1 MNDNLRSA
9 VARLRNLPRVF
20 ALVWHTS
27 RGYTSAWALLL
38 VVQGLL
44 PAAAIFLS
52 RLLVD
57 ALVDAVGGGTSWE
70 SVRPVVLFAAL
81 MAGTLL
87 LTEVLHNIQE
97 WIRTAQAE
105 FVRDRVSALIHEKSA
120 AVDIAFYE
128 SADFHDRLERARS
141 DANDRF
147 IALLEGS
154 GSVLQNSITL
164 LAVATMLL
172 PYGLWL
178 PPALLVST
186 LPALWVVILY
196 NHRYHQWWQRTT
208 PDRRWTQYF
217 ETMLTHS
224 GAAPEM
230 RLFNLSGH
238 FMTSFRTIRR
248 RLRSEQLR
256 MVGRQSIAR
265 VASGSLSLLVSGAAM
280 AWMVWRALNGSVTL
294 GDLVLF
300 YQAFSRGQ
308 VLMRGLLTN
317 IGQIYANSMYIG
329 DLFEFLQA
337 EPVIVDPSHPKAVPQ
352 SLERRLEIR
361 NVTFRYP
368 GSDRE
373 ALADFD
379 LTIEAGQTV
388 AIVGPNGA
396 GKSTLVKLLC
406 RFYDPAAGSIRFDD
420 VDIKDLTVEGMRRQV
435 TVLFQFPLRYH
446 ATVAENISLGDIGQT
461 PTPDKIEAAARA
473 AGVHELISGLPKG
486 YGSLLGRWFVD
497 GTELS
502 GGEWQRM
509 ALARAFVREAP
520 IIVLDEPT
528 SFMDSWAEIE
538 WLDRFRELAKGR
550 TSLIITHRFTT
561 AMRADEIH
569 VMDSGKIVESG
580 SHHELLALG
589 GLYAESWA
597 AQIRAAGYGDSDDGD
612 GSDAASKLLDGL
624 PSVDTIPGEVP
635 SGGLNDG

>member
-1 MNDNLRSA
+1 MIDNLRSA
-9 VARLRNLPRVF
+9 MARLRNLPRVF
-20 ALVWHTS
+20 ALVWNTS

-57 ALVDAVGGGTSWE
+57 ALVDAVGAGTSWE
-70 SVRPVVLFAAL
+70 IVRPVVLFAAL

-87 LTEVLHNIQE
+87 LTEVLHNVQE

-186 LPALWVVILY
+186 LPALYVVILF

-248 RLRSEQLR
+248 RLRGEQLR

-265 VASGSLSLLVSGAAM
+265 VAAGSVSLLVSGAAM
-280 AWMVWRALNGSVTL
+280 AWMVWRALSGSVTL

-308 VLMRGLLTN
+308 VLMRNLLTN
-317 IGQIYANSMYIG
+317 VGQIYANSMYIG
-329 DLFEFLQA
+329 DLFEFLEA
-337 EPVIVDPSHPKAVPQ
+337 ESVIVDPSDPKAVPL
-352 SLERRLEIR
+352 SLVRRLEVR

-373 ALADFD
+373 ALSDFD
-379 LTIEAGQTV
+379 LTIAAGRTV

-420 VDIKDLTVEGMRRQV
+420 VDIKDLTIEDMRRQV

-446 ATVAENISLGDIGQT
+446 ATVAENISLGDFRRT
-461 PTPDKIEAAARA
+461 PTPEKIEAAARA
-473 AGVHELISGLPKG
+473 AGVHDLISGLPKG

-497 GTELS
+497 GSELS

-520 IIVLDEPT
+520 IIILDEPT

-550 TSLIITHRFTT
+550 TALIITHRFTT

-569 VMDSGKIVESG
+569 VMDGGKIVESG
-580 SHHELLALG
+580 SHEDLLALG

-597 AQIRAAGYGDSDDGD
+597 AQIRVAGHDVSAGADDSEAAPELRDGVPALD
-612 GSDAASKLLDGL
+612 ARPRDAA
-624 PSVDTIPGEVP
+624 
-635 SGGLNDG
+635 SGGLNGG

>member
-1 MNDNLRSA
+1 MSNDLRA
-9 VARLRNLPRVF
+9 AIARLRNLPRVF
-20 ALVWHTS
+20 TPVWSTS
-27 RGYTSAWALLL
+27 RGHTSAWAVML
-38 VVQGLL
+38 VIQGIL
-44 PAAAIFLS
+44 PAVAIFLS
-52 RLLVD
+52 RLIVD
-57 ALVDAVGGGTSWE
+57 ALVDAVGAGTSWE
-70 SVRPVVLFAAL
+70 SVRPVVFLAAL
-81 MAGTLL
+81 MAGILL
-87 LTEVLHNIQE
+87 LTEVLHSVQE
-97 WIRTAQAE
+97 WTRTAQAE
-105 FVRDRVSALIHEKSA
+105 LVRDRVNSLIHEKSA

-154 GSVLQNSITL
+154 GSVLQSSITL
-164 LAVATMLL
+164 LAVASMLL

-178 PPALLVST
+178 PPVLLAST
-186 LPALWVVILY
+186 LPALYVVILF

-230 RLFNLSGH
+230 RIFNLSGH
-238 FMTSFRTIRR
+238 FTASFRRIRK
-248 RLRSEQLR
+248 RLRGEQLR
-256 MVGRQSIAR
+256 MVGRQSMAR
-265 VASGSLSLLVSGAAM
+265 VAAGSASLLVSGAAM
-280 AWMVWRALNGSVTL
+280 AWMVWRAFSGSVTL

-300 YQAFSRGQ
+300 YQAFTRGQ
-308 VLMRGLLTN
+308 TLMRGLLTN

-329 DLFEFLQA
+329 DLFEFLEA
-337 EPVIVDPSHPKAVPQ
+337 EPTIVDPSEPKTAPA
-352 SLERRLEIR
+352 SLTRRLEIS

-368 GSDRE
+368 GSDRD
-373 ALADFD
+373 ALTDFD
-379 LTIEAGQTV
+379 LTIAAGRTV

-406 RFYDPAAGSIRFDD
+406 RFYDSASGSIRFDD
-420 VDIKDLTVEGMRRQV
+420 VDIRDLTVEDMRRQV

-446 ATVAENISLGDIGQT
+446 ATVAENIALGDIGRS
-461 PTPDKIEAAARA
+461 PTPAEIEAAAKA
-473 AGVHELISGLPKG
+473 AGVHDLISGLPKG
-486 YGSLLGRWFVD
+486 YGSLLGRWFTD

-509 ALARAFVREAP
+509 ALARAFVRESP

-550 TSLIITHRFTT
+550 TALIITHRFTT

-569 VMDSGKIVESG
+569 VMDAGKIIESG
-580 SHHELLALG
+580 SHEELLALD
-589 GLYAESWA
+589 GLYSESWA
-597 AQIRAAGYGDSDDGD
+597 AQIRAAGYGDSTNGDEPEAGSGLQDGAPALD
-612 GSDAASKLLDGL
+612 STRRDATPGSPYDR
-624 PSVDTIPGEVP
+624 
-635 SGGLNDG
+635 